1 MYTSDRQHS
10 EAFQG
15 SDQANLRLSLRLQG
29 KGPRGRLSEMVSDG
43 FGHMRNS
50 SGG

>member
-1 MYTSDRQHS
+1 MDISDRQHS

-15 SDQANLRLSLRLQG
+15 SDWANLRLSLRPEG
-29 KGPRGRLSEMVSDG
+29 KAPRGRLSEMLSDG
-43 FGHMRNS
+43 LEHMGNS